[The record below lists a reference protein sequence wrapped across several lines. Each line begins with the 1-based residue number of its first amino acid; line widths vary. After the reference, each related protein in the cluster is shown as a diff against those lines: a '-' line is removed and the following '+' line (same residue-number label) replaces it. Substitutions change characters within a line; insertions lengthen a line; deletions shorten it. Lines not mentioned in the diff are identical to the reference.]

1 MNGRPPAQRNLRT
14 IAFMLVVLVLGL
26 ILVQQFWTG
35 IERGPLTLS
44 YSNFL
49 QRVRADEV
57 TRVTIRGSRISGEL
71 TTGEE
76 FESEGPPEGSPLWS
90 ELAAKLDEQGVA
102 VTFEPAGE
110 GAWLLSALMWLLPV
124 GVIVALWVFMMR
136 RMQQGGGALSFGQS
150 RAKLANKEFTKVSF
164 KDVAG
169 INEVLDE
176 TREIVEYLRE
186 PNQFV
191 RLGAQIPKGV
201 LLVGPPGTGKTLIA
215 RAIAGEASVPFF
227 STSGSDFVEMFV
239 GVGAARVRDMF
250 QKAKASSPCIIFIDE
265 IDAVGRKRGA
275 GLGGGHDEREQTLN
289 QLLGEMDGFEHNTG
303 VIVLA
308 ATNRPDVLDHALL
321 RPGRFDRKVVVPR
334 PDLHGREAILKIHA
348 RNKKLSPEVDLARL
362 ARRTPGFVGADIENL
377 CNEAALL
384 AARARKEYIESAD
397 FEEAL
402 DRVLTGL
409 RRRGLFITEREKQHI
424 AFHEAGHALLGWMLP
439 NTDPVHKI
447 SIVPRGDGVL
457 GFTLQLPEEDRYIM
471 SQDELVDR
479 LTALLGG
486 RVAEEMVFQ
495 TRTTGAQDDLKQAT
509 QLAKRMVVEYGMS
522 EGVGPISLS
531 GERTNVFLGEEIVR
545 SDEHSEELS
554 ATVDREVRSLLDR
567 SYAKAKD
574 ILSRHRAG
582 LDRLAEE
589 LIRRETIDGRELD
602 ELLKDLSP
610 EPSL

>member
-35 IERGPLTLS
+35 FERGPMSLS
-44 YSNFL
+44 YSTFL
-49 QRVRADEV
+49 QRVRDGEIAS
-57 TRVTIRGSRISGEL
+57 VTIRGSRVSGEL
-71 TTGEE
+71 VTGEE
-76 FESEGPPEGSPLWS
+76 FEAEGPPEGSPLWN
-90 ELAAKLDEQGVA
+90 ELVAKLGDQGVA
-102 VTFEPAGE
+102 VRFEPVGE
-110 GAWLLSALMWLLPV
+110 GAWLVTALMWLLPI
-124 GVIVALWVFMMR
+124 GVIAALWVFMMR

-150 RAKLANKEFTKVSF
+150 RAKLASKEFTKISF

-169 INEVLDE
+169 INEVIDE
-176 TREIVEYLRE
+176 IREIVEYLRE
-186 PNQFV
+186 PKQFV

-227 STSGSDFVEMFV
+227 SISGSDFVEMFV

-250 QKAKASSPCIIFIDE
+250 QKAKASAPCIVFIDE

-289 QLLGEMDGFEHNTG
+289 QLLGEMDGFEHNAG

-308 ATNRPDVLDHALL
+308 ATNRPDVLDQALL
-321 RPGRFDRKVVVPR
+321 RPGRFDRKIVVPR
-334 PDLHGREAILKIHA
+334 PDLYGREAILKIHS
-348 RNKKLSPEVDLARL
+348 RGKKLASEVDLGRI

-384 AARARKEYIESAD
+384 AARARKEYIEPAD
-397 FEEAL
+397 FDEAL

-424 AFHEAGHALLGWMLP
+424 AFHEAGHALLGWLLP
-439 NTDPVHKI
+439 HTDPVHKI

-471 SQDELVDR
+471 TQNELVDR

-486 RVAEEMVFQ
+486 RVAEEMVFE
-495 TRTTGAQDDLKQAT
+495 TRTTGAQDDLKHAT
-509 QLAKRMVVEYGMS
+509 QIAKRMVVEYGMS
-522 EGVGPISLS
+522 EGLGPISLA
-531 GERTNVFLGEEIVR
+531 GERTNVFLGEELVR

-554 ATVDREVRSLLDR
+554 ATVDREIRSLLER
-567 SYAKAKD
+567 SYTAARD
-574 ILSRHRAG
+574 LLSRYRAS

-610 EPSL
+610 EPAK

>member
-26 ILVQQFWTG
+26 ILAQQFWPSV
-35 IERGPLTLS
+35 ERGPMDLS
-44 YSNFL
+44 YSNL
-49 QRVRADEV
+49 LARIRSDEV
-57 TRVTIRGSRISGEL
+57 VRVEIRGSRVTGEL

-76 FESEGPPEGSPLWS
+76 FVAEGPSEGSPLWA
-90 ELAAKLDEQGVA
+90 ELTAKLEERGVS
-102 VTFEPAGE
+102 VTFQPAAE
-110 GAWLLSALMWLLPV
+110 GTWLLTALMYMLPV
-124 GVIVALWVFMMR
+124 ALIIAFWMFMMR
-136 RMQQGGGALSFGQS
+136 RMQQGGGAMQFGQS
-150 RAKLANKEFTKVSF
+150 RARLASKEFTKISF

-169 INEVLDE
+169 INEVIDE
-176 TREIVEYLRE
+176 IREIVEYLRE
-186 PNQFV
+186 PAQFV
-191 RLGAQIPKGV
+191 QLGAQIPKGV

-227 STSGSDFVEMFV
+227 SITGSDFVEMFV

-250 QKAKASSPCIIFIDE
+250 QKAKASAPCIVFIDE

-289 QLLGEMDGFEHNTG
+289 QLLGEMDGFEHNAG

-308 ATNRPDVLDHALL
+308 ATNRPDVLDQALL
-321 RPGRFDRKVVVPR
+321 RPGRFDRKIVVPR
-334 PDLHGREAILKIHA
+334 PDLYGREAILKIHT
-348 RNKKLSPEVDLARL
+348 RTKKLGPDVELSRL

-384 AARARKEYIESAD
+384 AARSRKEQIEATD
-397 FEEAL
+397 FDEAL

-424 AFHEAGHALLGWMLP
+424 AYHEAGHALLGWLLP
-439 NTDPVHKI
+439 HTDPVHKI

-471 SQDELVDR
+471 SQDELGDR

-486 RVAEEMVFQ
+486 RVAEELALNS
-495 TRTTGAQDDLKQAT
+495 RTTGAQDDLKQAT
-509 QLAKRMVVEYGMS
+509 HIARRMVVEFGMS
-522 EGVGPISLS
+522 EALGPISLA
-531 GERTNVFLGEEIVR
+531 GERTNVFLGEELVR

-554 ATVDREVRSLLDR
+554 ATVDREVRGLLDR
-567 SYAKAKD
+567 SYESAKE
-574 ILSRHRAG
+574 LLTRNRAR
-582 LDRLAEE
+582 LERLAEE
-589 LIRRETIDGRELD
+589 LLRRETIDGKELD
-602 ELLKDLSP
+602 GLLKDLAP
-610 EPSL
+610 EPAA

>member
-26 ILVQQFWTG
+26 ILAQQFWPSV
-35 IERGPLTLS
+35 ERGPTTLS
-44 YSNFL
+44 YSNL
-49 QRVRADEV
+49 LARIRSDEV
-57 TRVTIRGSRISGEL
+57 VRVEIRGSRVTGEL

-76 FESEGPPEGSPLWS
+76 FVTEGPAEGSPVWA
-90 ELAAKLDEQGVA
+90 ELTSKLEERGVS
-102 VTFEPAGE
+102 VTFKPAAE
-110 GAWLLSALMWLLPV
+110 GTWLLTALMYMLPV
-124 GVIVALWVFMMR
+124 ALIIAFWMFMMR
-136 RMQQGGGALSFGQS
+136 RMQQGGGALQFGQS
-150 RAKLANKEFTKVSF
+150 RARLASKEFTKISF

-169 INEVLDE
+169 INEVIDE
-176 TREIVEYLRE
+176 IREIVEYLRE
-186 PNQFV
+186 PSQFV
-191 RLGAQIPKGV
+191 QLGAQIPKGV

-227 STSGSDFVEMFV
+227 SITGSDFVEMFV

-250 QKAKASSPCIIFIDE
+250 QKAKASAPCIVFIDE

-289 QLLGEMDGFEHNTG
+289 QLLGEMDGFEHNAG

-308 ATNRPDVLDHALL
+308 ATNRPDVLDQALL
-321 RPGRFDRKVVVPR
+321 RPGRFDRKIVVPR
-334 PDLHGREAILKIHA
+334 PDLHGREAILKIHT
-348 RNKKLSPEVDLARL
+348 RTKKLGPDVDLGRL

-384 AARARKEYIESAD
+384 AARSRKEQIEATD
-397 FEEAL
+397 FDEAL

-424 AFHEAGHALLGWMLP
+424 AYHEAGHALLGWLLP
-439 NTDPVHKI
+439 HTDPVHKI

-471 SQDELVDR
+471 SQDELADR

-486 RVAEEMVFQ
+486 RVAEELVLNS
-495 TRTTGAQDDLKQAT
+495 RTTGAQDDLKQAT
-509 QLAKRMVVEYGMS
+509 QIARRMVVEFGMS
-522 EGVGPISLS
+522 EALGPISLA
-531 GERTNVFLGEEIVR
+531 GERTNVFLGEELVR

-554 ATVDREVRSLLDR
+554 ATVDREVRGLLDR
-567 SYAKAKD
+567 SYESAKD
-574 ILSRHRAG
+574 LLTRNRAR

-589 LIRRETIDGRELD
+589 LLSRETIDGKELD
-602 ELLKDLSP
+602 GLLKDLAP
-610 EPSL
+610 EPTA

>member
-35 IERGPLTLS
+35 IERGPLALS

-49 QRVRADEV
+49 ERVRAGEV
-57 TRVTIRGSRISGEL
+57 DRVTIRGSRIAGEL
-71 TTGEE
+71 ITGEE
-76 FESEGPPEGSPLWS
+76 FESEGPPEGSPLWA
-90 ELAAKLDEQGVA
+90 ELTNKLEEQGVA
-102 VTFEPAGE
+102 VAFEPAGE

-136 RMQQGGGALSFGQS
+136 RMQQGGGAMSFGQS
-150 RAKLANKEFTKVSF
+150 RAKLASKEFTKVSF

-169 INEVLDE
+169 INEVIDE
-176 TREIVEYLRE
+176 IREIVEYLRE

-227 STSGSDFVEMFV
+227 SITGSDFVEMFV

-250 QKAKASSPCIIFIDE
+250 QKAKASAPCIVFIDE

-289 QLLGEMDGFEHNTG
+289 QLLGEMDGFEHNAG

-308 ATNRPDVLDHALL
+308 ATNRPDVLDQALL
-321 RPGRFDRKVVVPR
+321 RPGRFDRKIVVPR

-348 RNKKLSPEVDLARL
+348 SNKKLSPDVDLARL

-384 AARARKEYIESAD
+384 AARARKEYIEAVD

-486 RVAEEMVFQ
+486 RVAEEMVFS

-522 EGVGPISLS
+522 DGVGPVSLS
-531 GERTNVFLGEEIVR
+531 GERTNVFLGEELVR

-554 ATVDREVRSLLDR
+554 ATVDREVRSLLDQ
-567 SYAKAKD
+567 SYARAKD
-574 ILSRHRAG
+574 ILARHRAG
-582 LDRLAEE
+582 LERLAEE

-602 ELLKDLSP
+602 ELLKDFSP
-610 EPSL
+610 EPST

>member
-14 IAFMLVVLVLGL
+14 IAIMLVVLVLGL
-26 ILVQQFWTG
+26 ILVQQFWNG
-35 IERGPLTLS
+35 IEQEPFS
-44 YSNFL
+44 YSTFM
-49 QRVRADEV
+49 QKVRDGEV
-57 TRVTIRGSRISGEL
+57 AKVTVRGSNVSGEL
-71 TTGEE
+71 VTGEE
-76 FESEGPPEGSPLWS
+76 FEAEGPPEDSPVWS
-90 ELAAKLDEQGVA
+90 DLVARLEERGVA
-102 VTFEPAGE
+102 VTFEPTGE
-110 GAWLLSALMWLLPV
+110 GAWILTALMWLLPV

-150 RAKLANKEFTKVSF
+150 RAKLANKEFTKVTF
-164 KDVAG
+164 NDVAG
-169 INEVLDE
+169 INEVIDE

-186 PNQFV
+186 PKQFV

-227 STSGSDFVEMFV
+227 SITGSDFVEMFV
-239 GVGAARVRDMF
+239 GVGASRVRDMF
-250 QKAKASSPCIIFIDE
+250 QKAKASAPCIVFIDE

-289 QLLGEMDGFEHNTG
+289 QLLGEMDGFEHNAG

-308 ATNRPDVLDHALL
+308 ATNRPDVLDQALL
-321 RPGRFDRKVVVPR
+321 RPGRFDRKIVVPR
-334 PDLHGREAILKIHA
+334 PDLNGREAILKIHA
-348 RNKKLSPEVDLARL
+348 GNKKLAPDVDLARM
-362 ARRTPGFVGADIENL
+362 ARRTPGFVGSDIENL

-384 AARARKEYIESAD
+384 AARAQKEYIESAD

-409 RRRGLFITEREKQHI
+409 QRRGLYITEWEKKHI
-424 AFHEAGHALLGWMLP
+424 AIHEAGHALLGWLLP

-486 RVAEEMVFQ
+486 RVAEEMVFES
-495 TRTTGAQDDLKQAT
+495 RTTGAQDDLKQAT
-509 QLAKRMVVEYGMS
+509 QLAKRMVVEFGMS
-522 EGVGPISLS
+522 EALGPISLS
-531 GERTNVFLGEEIVR
+531 GDRTNVFLGEEIVR

-554 ATVDREVRSLLDR
+554 ATVDREIRGLLER
-567 SYAKAKD
+567 SYAKAKE
-574 ILSRHRAG
+574 LLTRHRVG

-589 LIRRETIDGRELD
+589 LSRRETIDGRELD
-602 ELLKDLSP
+602 ELFKDLSP
-610 EPSL
+610 EPTA